1 MQLIEQLKNM
11 SARIP
16 QQVEYIQT
24 EEATKMTLV
33 LPFIQSLGYNV
44 FDPREVVPEY
54 TADVGTKKGEKVD
67 YAIVQDGK
75 ILMLIECKPVGGKLT
90 IEHASQLYR
99 YFSVVDARLAVLTD
113 GVLYKFFSDIDSPNK
128 MDDKPFLELDMLNL
142 DENVVAELKAITKG
156 NFNVEGMLAAASDL
170 RYTREVKAIF
180 QRQLNE
186 PDEEFARYFIAQF
199 YQERIT
205 PAVRAR
211 FTPVIKKALNQ
222 FITERV
228 TGRLTAA
235 LAQENS
241 EVIVVAPNTPASG
254 AASAAPAASAEEE
267 LRKKEIVTTQD
278 ELDAYWAVKAILRE
292 TLDPSRV
299 HMRDAKSYCAILF
312 DDNNRKPIA
321 RLYFNSA
328 NKQIGIFDKDKNEE
342 KHPLERVDDLFK
354 LAEQLKAVAAAY
366 AGAATEEAP
375 AAPAP
380 EQGTAT

>member
-16 QQVEYIQT
+16 QQVEFIQT

-33 LPFIQSLGYNV
+33 LPFLQALGYNV

-67 YAIVQDGK
+67 YAIVQEGK
-75 ILMLIECKPVGGKLT
+75 VLMLIECKPVGGKLT
-90 IEHASQLYR
+90 VEHASQLYR

-113 GVLYKFFSDIDSPNK
+113 GVIYKFFSDIDSPNK

-142 DENVVAELKAITKG
+142 DEHVLTELKAITKG
-156 NFNVEGMLAAASDL
+156 NFNVDGMLAAASDL

-180 QRQLNE
+180 ARQLNE

-222 FITERV
+222 FISERV

-241 EVIVVAPNTPASG
+241 EAIVVAPSTP
-254 AASAAPAASAEEE
+254 SAATSAQA
-267 LRKKEIVTTQD
+267 LATPPSDNHKPEIVTTQD
-278 ELDAYWAVKAILRE
+278 ELDAYWAIKAIMRE
-292 TLDPSRV
+292 ALDPGRI
-299 HMRDAKSYCAILF
+299 HMRDAKSYCAIIF
-312 DDNNRKPIA
+312 DDNNRKPLA
-321 RLYFNSA
+321 RLYFNTA
-328 NKQIGIFDKDKNEE
+328 NKQVGIFDKDKNEE
-342 KHPLERVDDLFK
+342 KMPLERIDDLFQF
-354 LAEQLKAVAAAY
+354 ADRLKATALAY
-366 AGAATEEAP
+366 AGAAEEAP
-375 AAPAP
+375 SAADSTPAP
-380 EQGTAT
+380 